1 MESRDWPTYWTRDLR
16 DCWARSA
23 GGVGDFGSQELPFW
37 GQTVFGRRS
46 FVCFHYWLSLG
57 LPRKST
63 STNHRIKSQE
73 SVKSRTENEAL
84 VLSRMSKE
92 HPAFPF
98 NSPMHLITLFGWS
111 SYPWSYH
118 KTQEIS
124 VAPRKGLDLRSYAP
138 WFSPWWSVCETR
150 VLINTVHCLPQA

>member
-1 MESRDWPTYWTRDLR
+1 MVWTHDN
-16 DCWARSA
+16 
-23 GGVGDFGSQELPFW
+23 
-37 GQTVFGRRS
+37 
-46 FVCFHYWLSLG
+46 
-57 LPRKST
+57 
-63 STNHRIKSQE
+63 TN
-73 SVKSRTENEAL
+73 
-84 VLSRMSKE
+84 MSKE
-92 HPAFPF
+92 HPVFPF

-150 VLINTVHCLPQA
+150 VLINTVHCLPQASGKGGLGEVLQSNSGDKLEANKPISHEALDIEQQNLTSWLQFQIDCNFARLVKWTCHHCKEKHTLNSM